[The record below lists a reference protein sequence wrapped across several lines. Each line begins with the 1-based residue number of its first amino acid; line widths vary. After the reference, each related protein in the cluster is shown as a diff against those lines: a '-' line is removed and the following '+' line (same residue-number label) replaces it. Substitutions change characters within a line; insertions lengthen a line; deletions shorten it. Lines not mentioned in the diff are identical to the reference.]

1 VNPSPL
7 GDRSATSQPFT
18 VSLTFLGDLVF
29 FLKRSGTAPTIQR
42 VLKERTSVKDV
53 IEACGIPHPEV
64 DFIIIDGLAADFS
77 HVLQTNTVIE
87 VYPVGLTHASFHLY
101 PLQQRNITKFVADG
115 HLGKLARNLRLLGL
129 DVMSPTPAED
139 QGLLEVMQHENRA
152 LLTRDRRLLM
162 HAVVRNGFCPRSPY
176 PDEQT
181 VEVIRRFQLSN
192 SISPFSRCLQCNGP
206 IQEVGKADIIKD
218 LEPLT
223 RIYYERFRRCQECGK
238 IYWRGSHFDKLSAR
252 IEGFRAQL
260 AM

>member
-1 VNPSPL
+1 MNPSPL

-18 VSLTFLGDLVF
+18 VSLTFFGDLVF
-29 FLKRSGTAPTIQR
+29 FLKRGGTAPTIQR

-53 IEACGIPHPEV
+53 IEACGVPHPEI
-64 DFIIIDGLAADFS
+64 DFIIINGAAANFS
-77 HVLQTNTVIE
+77 RVLKENTAIK
-87 VYPVGLTHASFHLY
+87 VYPVGFTYQPFPSP
-101 PLQQRNITKFVADG
+101 PLQRRNITRFVADG
-115 HLGKLARNLRLLGL
+115 HLGKLTRNLRLLGF
-129 DVMSPTPAED
+129 DVISPTPAED
-139 QGLLEVMQHENRA
+139 QRLLEVMQHEARA

-162 HAVVRNGFCPRSPY
+162 HAVVRDGFCPRSPY

-192 SISPFSRCLQCNGP
+192 SISPFSRCLQCNGAL
-206 IQEVGKADIIKD
+206 QGVDKTDVMKD

-223 RIYYERFRRCQECGK
+223 RVYYERFRRCKECGK

-260 AM
+260 A

>member
-18 VSLTFLGDLVF
+18 VSLTFFGDLIF

-53 IEACGIPHPEV
+53 IEACGVPHPEI
-64 DFIIIDGLAADFS
+64 DFIIIDSEAAHFS
-77 HVLQTNTVIE
+77 RVLQNNTVIE
-87 VYPVGLTHASFHLY
+87 LYPVGFAYASFSSR
-101 PLQQRNITKFVADG
+101 PLQRRNITRFVADG
-115 HLGKLARNLRLLGL
+115 HLGKLTRNLRLLGF
-129 DVMSPTPAED
+129 DVISPTPSED
-139 QGLLEVMQHENRA
+139 QQLLELMQQENRA

-162 HAVVRNGFCPRSPY
+162 HAVVRDGFCPRSPY
-176 PDEQT
+176 PDAQT
-181 VEVIRRFQLSN
+181 LEVVRRFQLSN
-192 SISPFSRCLQCNGP
+192 SISPFSRCLRCNGP
-206 IQEVGKADIIKD
+206 LQGVEKADVMKD

-223 RIYYERFRRCQECGK
+223 RIYYERFRRCKECGK

-260 AM
+260 A

>member
-18 VSLTFLGDLVF
+18 VSLTFFGDLVY
-29 FLKRSGTAPTIQR
+29 FLKRSGIAPTTQR

-53 IEACGIPHPEV
+53 IEACGVPHPEI
-64 DFIIIDGLAADFS
+64 DFIIIDGAAANFS
-77 HVLQTNTVIE
+77 RVLKENTAIK
-87 VYPVGLTHASFHLY
+87 VYPVGFTYEPFPSP
-101 PLQQRNITKFVADG
+101 PLQRRNITRFVADG
-115 HLGKLARNLRLLGL
+115 HLGKLTRNLRLLGF
-129 DVMSPTPAED
+129 DVTSPTPAED
-139 QGLLEVMQHENRA
+139 QRLLEVMQQENRA

-162 HAVVRNGFCPRSPY
+162 HAIVRDGFCPRSPY
-176 PDEQT
+176 PAEQT
-181 VEVIRRFQLSN
+181 VEVVRRFQLSK
-192 SISPFSRCLQCNGP
+192 SISPFSRCLRCNGP
-206 IQEVGKADIIKD
+206 LQGADKADVMKD

-260 AM
+260 A